1 MSSYKIYAKKGK
13 KVMPIK
19 IEEKHIYQ
27 HTATNQ
33 DLYLSVIKSV
43 TNPTFPRYY
52 RGYAP
57 TDANCKLLHNTNT
70 IAITQGTTEDQRIG
84 NKVNIKSVSLVLNLH
99 INPTPLINDFG
110 HSELVDMK
118 FHFRLMCVK
127 FNSPLPTTSTGG
139 EPEEFAKWYRSTFI
153 YYRTVSV
160 SGDANMPVQSNWM
173 DKMRNST
180 EYTGSFKIL
189 YDKKFSLSK
198 FKTVKQKQINLPIK
212 GNATF
217 DNTNNLLSPNQ
228 GLSNIYTF
236 LIGPSNNW
244 LDMDAISTDKAEHLS
259 TGYANLFIYNANIKT
274 IYYDV

>member
-19 IEEKHIYQ
+19 IEEKHVYQ
-27 HTATNQ
+27 HVATNQ
-33 DLYLSVIKSV
+33 DLTIPIFKSL
-43 TNPTFPRYY
+43 TQPSYPQYY

-57 TDANCKLLHNTNT
+57 TEATCKLLHNTNT
-70 IAITQGTTEDQRIG
+70 ITVSQGTAEDQRIG

-99 INPTPLINDFG
+99 MNPTSLVNDFG

-127 FNSPLPTTSTGG
+127 FNSPLSTAD
-139 EPEEFAKWYRSTFI
+139 EAENFADWYRNTFI

-160 SGDANMPVQSNWM
+160 TGGDKMPFQSNWM

-180 EYTGSFKIL
+180 DYTGSFKIL

-198 FKTVKQKQINLPIK
+198 FKTVKQKQINLPIN

-217 DNTNNLLSPNQ
+217 DNDTNQLTLNQ
-228 GLSNIYTF
+228 KLSNIYTF

-244 LDMDAISTDKAEHLS
+244 LDMDVVSTGKAEALS
-259 TGYANLFIYNANIKT
+259 NNYSSLFIYNANIKT